1 MQEQHY
7 TPKQLAGLWNLS
19 TDTIRNLIRNEVG
32 VLRLE
37 GLGPSIGKRSYT
49 TYSIPESVATR
60 IHQRLTQQPLQ
71 QLSPLRNPR
80 RVELFRDR
88 NRRVSK

>member
-7 TPKQLAGLWNLS
+7 SLKQLAGLWNLS
-19 TDTIRNLIRNEVG
+19 TDTIRNLIRHEPG

-37 GLGPSIGKRSYT
+37 GLGPSVGKRSYT
-49 TYSIPESVATR
+49 TYSIPDSVATR

-71 QLSPLRNPR
+71 PILSGRHPR
-80 RVELFRDR
+80 RVEFLRNR